1 MSKVQAKV
9 AAKGNSDY
17 NYSFIFITGSPGA
30 RSQVGRFSQ
39 PDHVVLQY
47 LLLKNV
53 SGPAQFK
60 LVLFKGQLWCG
71 YALAAAL
78 FPKCTVGQR
87 PVS

>member
-1 MSKVQAKV
+1 MIGVPTLSKVKNL
-9 AAKGNSDY
+9 KIIY
-17 NYSFIFITGSPGA
+17 NWLP
-30 RSQVGRFSQ
+30 RSQEGRFSQ

-78 FPKCTVGQR
+78 FPKCAVGQR